1 MAALTAPTGIIVIGI
16 IITVIEITD
25 TEEEQP
31 IIIIIIDIVEEMA
44 V

>member
-31 IIIIIIDIVEEMA
+31 IIIDIVEEMA

>member
-1 MAALTAPTGIIVIGI
+1 MVALTAPTGIIVIGII

-31 IIIIIIDIVEEMA
+31 IIIDIVEEMA

>member
-1 MAALTAPTGIIVIGI
+1 MVALTAPTGIIVIGI

-31 IIIIIIDIVEEMA
+31 IIIDIVEEMA

>member
-1 MAALTAPTGIIVIGI
+1 VALTAPSGIIVIGT
-16 IITVIEITD
+16 ITVIEIID

-31 IIIIIIDIVEEMA
+31 IIIIIIDIVVEMA